1 MVLKTSTNRT
11 QGRNNMRSFSRSPL
25 AAQLALALA
34 LTALA
39 PAALAEP
46 HKAIQADA
54 EHYKDDALKL
64 LERLVNID
72 SGSGYVPGLTKVSD
86 IAIEELK
93 QLGATIELVP
103 NTPEASNHVVATL
116 KGTGKAKILLMAHM
130 DTVFKEGSAAERP
143 FHIKEGRAYGPGVMD
158 DKGGIVAAIY
168 ALKVLHNLKFTDYAQ
183 ITVLLDA
190 SEETGSGVATELIK
204 KTAKE
209 HDVTLNLEPGRP
221 ADGLVVWRKGSAT
234 ALVDV
239 KGKASHAGV
248 APELGRNAAT
258 EVAHQILQ
266 LGKLGDE
273 EKKTTINFT
282 VLKAGDRTNVIPD
295 QASAKADVRAAVP
308 EEFDRVEQDLA
319 RVSANKLVPDTEV
332 KTSLVRGLPPMPQ
345 TAQSDALVA
354 TAQGIY
360 GELGRKLTIE
370 GSGGAADSSL
380 SASVGTPT
388 LDGFGIVGGNIHTPE
403 EYAEVD
409 SVAPRIYLLSRMIM
423 KLSGQP

>member
-1 MVLKTSTNRT
+1 
-11 QGRNNMRSFSRSPL
+11 MRSLSRTPL
-25 AAQLALALA
+25 AAHLGLAFV
-34 LTALA
+34 LTALT
-39 PAALAEP
+39 PMVMAEP
-46 HKAIQADA
+46 HKVIQADA
-54 EHYKDDALKL
+54 EQYQGEALKL

-72 SGSGYVPGLTKVSD
+72 SGSGYVPGLTQVSD

-93 QLGATIELVP
+93 KLGATIELVP
-103 NTPEASNHVVATL
+103 NTPEASNHVIATL

-143 FHIKEGRAYGPGVMD
+143 FHIKDGRAYGPGVMD

-190 SEETGSGVATELIK
+190 SEETGSVVATELIK
-204 KTAKE
+204 KTARE

-234 ALVDV
+234 ALVEV

-308 EEFDRVEQDLA
+308 EEFDRIEKDLA
-319 RVSANKLVPDTEV
+319 QVSANKLVPDTEV
-332 KTSLVRGLPPMPQ
+332 KTSLFRGLPPMPQ

-354 TAQGIY
+354 MAQGIY
-360 GELGRKLTIE
+360 GELGRTLTIE

-380 SASVGTPT
+380 SASVGT
-388 LDGFGIVGGNIHTPE
+388 
-403 EYAEVD
+403 
-409 SVAPRIYLLSRMIM
+409 
-423 KLSGQP
+423 